1 MEHEQKMI
9 QAYKEEYRQDL
20 LKMEAEARGEDTSV
34 YGVPPGLRGL
44 FVAFACAIL
53 LILCVILLCSV
64 LTPII
69 FYFFVFSHHRAK
81 SFAKTRSGNASTE
94 SQEEKK
100 E

>member
-44 FVAFACAIL
+44 FV
-53 LILCVILLCSV
+53 
-64 LTPII
+64 
-69 FYFFVFSHHRAK
+69 
-81 SFAKTRSGNASTE
+81 
-94 SQEEKK
+94 
-100 E
+100 